1 MAYKTGLLSGLFYKV
16 LGNKDTE
23 DFKDACLYSL
33 AVILGMVVVKSLRQY
48 TGKMLIVQWRRK
60 LCVFIHN
67 LYLSQS
73 HASYKLLVM
82 DEEKMDNPD
91 QRMTADV
98 SSVTSSYGKIVSD
111 LVLVPFLIGGFEA
124 S

>member
-1 MAYKTGLLSGLFYKV
+1 M
-16 LGNKDTE
+16 E

-60 LCVFIHN
+60 LCVFIHH

-124 S
+124 SAS

>member
-1 MAYKTGLLSGLFYKV
+1 M
-16 LGNKDTE
+16 E

-48 TGKMLIVQWRRK
+48 TDKMSIVQWRRK
-60 LCVFIHN
+60 LCVFIHH

-111 LVLVPFLIGGFEA
+111 LVLVPFLIGEFEA

>member
-16 LGNKDTE
+16 LGNKDME

-33 AVILGMVVVKSLRQY
+33 AAILGMVVVKSLRQY